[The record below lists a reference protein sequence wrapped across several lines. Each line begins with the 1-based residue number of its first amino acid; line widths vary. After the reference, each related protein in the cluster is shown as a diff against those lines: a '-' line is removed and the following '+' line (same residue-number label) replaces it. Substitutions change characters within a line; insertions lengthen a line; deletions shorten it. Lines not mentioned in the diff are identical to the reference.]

1 MKPERYRILEKQ
13 DRAFFEG
20 IVEKINDDWIV
31 IDNETEEAFPLED
44 FLYKEIR
51 MKHLNHWYSGIL
63 TDDFIVQYENKQYE
77 LQDQTYVKI
86 RKSLSISY
94 QAWLEELADDT
105 FFQFIRKLNELNY
118 SIYDIIFCHN
128 HQSFL
133 VTKEKEGVNFF
144 VFDNTV
150 GVCSVHHH
158 FHYRQDQKS
167 DRFEYTLNT
176 GNRIVLQALQRPS
189 RS

>member
-1 MKPERYRILEKQ
+1 MKPERYCILEKQ

-86 RKSLSISY
+86 RKSLSVSY

-118 SIYDIIFCHN
+118 SI
-128 HQSFL
+128 L